1 MAAAAGFQIRIRD
14 QTTLATTSASIQHP
28 RAPSPPTSTSLASS
42 ARPDPSRPAPDPGA
56 DSHRPHKRPKLE
68 PLLSSPSR
76 TGARDPMD
84 DLSLSSSASYANSW
98 ISWFLASKGNEYFCE
113 VDEEYIVDRFNL
125 TGLNAEV
132 SGYSAALD
140 LITDTAADEDL
151 NDEQREQLET
161 SARHLYGLIHARF
174 IITSRGLSKMID
186 KYKKGDF
193 GRCPRVLCYGQS
205 LLPLGLSDIP
215 YQKAVKL
222 YCPRCEDLY
231 SPKSSRHGSI
241 DGAYFGSTFA
251 HMLFMV
257 YPGMI
262 PSKSVPG
269 GAGAG
274 GNSSSISNHGHNHH
288 GAPHSPLNAGGLGG
302 QGGSTGGLG
311 AQAAS
316 KVERMRPRIFGFQV
330 HEHARLLRWQE
341 KMRDHQI
348 ARLEEHERQGLVEQ

>member
-1 MAAAAGFQIRIRD
+1 
-14 QTTLATTSASIQHP
+14 
-28 RAPSPPTSTSLASS
+28 
-42 ARPDPSRPAPDPGA
+42 
-56 DSHRPHKRPKLE
+56 
-68 PLLSSPSR
+68 
-76 TGARDPMD
+76 MD
-84 DLSLSSSASYANSW
+84 DLSLSSSQSYANSW

-262 PSKSVPG
+262 PSKSIPG
-269 GAGAG
+269 GGGASSGSAPGSHGHHGSSNSVGGQGLGAG
-274 GNSSSISNHGHNHH
+274 GVS
-288 GAPHSPLNAGGLGG
+288 A
-302 QGGSTGGLG
+302 GSTGGNGLG

-316 KVERMRPRIFGFQV
+316 KVERVRPRIFGFQV

-341 KMRDHQI
+341 KIRDHQI
-348 ARLEEHERQGLVEQ
+348 ARLEEHERGQIERLD

>member
-1 MAAAAGFQIRIRD
+1 MDLVVPRFERERILLR
-14 QTTLATTSASIQHP
+14 
-28 RAPSPPTSTSLASS
+28 
-42 ARPDPSRPAPDPGA
+42 SRRRV
-56 DSHRPHKRPKLE
+56 HH
-68 PLLSSPSR
+68 
-76 TGARDPMD
+76 
-84 DLSLSSSASYANSW
+84 
-98 ISWFLASKGNEYFCE
+98 
-113 VDEEYIVDRFNL
+113 
-125 TGLNAEV
+125 
-132 SGYSAALD
+132 
-140 LITDTAADEDL
+140 TAADEDL

-262 PSKSVPG
+262 PSKSIPGSVSNPPG
-269 GAGAG
+269 GGGGPNNHSSHHHHHQSGSSSALGAG
-274 GNSSSISNHGHNHH
+274 V
-288 GAPHSPLNAGGLGG
+288 
-302 QGGSTGGLG
+302 GSTSGGNGLG

-316 KVERMRPRIFGFQV
+316 KVERVRPRIFGFQV

-341 KMRDHQI
+341 KIRDQQI
-348 ARLEEHERQGLVEQ
+348 TRLEEHERGQIERLD

>member
-1 MAAAAGFQIRIRD
+1 
-14 QTTLATTSASIQHP
+14 
-28 RAPSPPTSTSLASS
+28 
-42 ARPDPSRPAPDPGA
+42 
-56 DSHRPHKRPKLE
+56 
-68 PLLSSPSR
+68 
-76 TGARDPMD
+76 MD

-241 DGAYFGSTFA
+241 DGAYFGSTFC

-269 GAGAG
+269 GSAG
-274 GNSSSISNHGHNHH
+274 GSHHHSSNLGGGGSN
-288 GAPHSPLNAGGLGG
+288 GGNQPQSASANTGGSGLMGSVG
-302 QGGSTGGLG
+302 QGGSTAGLG
-311 AQAAS
+311 SQVAS
-316 KVERMRPRIFGFQV
+316 KVERVRPRIFGFQV

-341 KMRDHQI
+341 KIRDQQI
-348 ARLEEHERQGLVEQ
+348 SRLEEHERQGQIERLD